1 MWVIRIET
9 RNEDMEIIRQ
19 MSLNQGLMIFKKWT
33 NYPYLLAVY
42 ALEILLLLTCL
53 RASQVALVVKNPPAN
68 AGDKKCWFDP
78 WVGKIVWKRAWQP
91 TPVFLPGE
99 SHGQY
104 SCLENPMDRGAW
116 WVTVLGVTQS
126 RTRLKRLSMAQHD
139 LLYV

>member
-42 ALEILLLLTCL
+42 ASEILLLLTCF
-53 RASQVALVVKNPPAN
+53 RASQMALVVKNPPAN
-68 AGDKKCWFDP
+68 AGDLRNTGSIPGSGRFP
-78 WVGKIVWKRAWQP
+78 GK
-91 TPVFLPGE
+91 G
-99 SHGQY
+99 HGNPHQY

-126 RTRLKRLSMAQHD
+126 RTRLKRLSMA
-139 LLYV
+139 

>member
-68 AGDKKCWFDP
+68 AGDLRNA
-78 WVGKIVWKRAWQP
+78 GSI
-91 TPVFLPGE
+91 
-99 SHGQY
+99 
-104 SCLENPMDRGAW
+104 
-116 WVTVLGVTQS
+116 LG
-126 RTRLKRLSMAQHD
+126 
-139 LLYV
+139 

>member
-1 MWVIRIET
+1 
-9 RNEDMEIIRQ
+9 

-42 ALEILLLLTCL
+42 ASEILLLLTCF

-68 AGDKKCWFDP
+68 AGDLRNAGSIPGSGRFP
-78 WVGKIVWKRAWQP
+78 GKGHSNP
-91 TPVFLPGE
+91 L
-99 SHGQY
+99 QY

-126 RTRLKRLSMAQHD
+126 RTRLKRLSMAEHN
-139 LLYV
+139 LL

>member
-42 ALEILLLLTCL
+42 ASEILLLLTCF

-68 AGDKKCWFDP
+68 AGDLRNAGSIPGSGRFP
-78 WVGKIVWKRAWQP
+78 GK
-91 TPVFLPGE
+91 G
-99 SHGQY
+99 HGNPLQY

-126 RTRLKRLSMAQHD
+126 RTQLKRLSRAEHN
-139 LLYV
+139 LL

>member
-68 AGDKKCWFDP
+68 AGDLRNAGSISGLGRF
-78 WVGKIVWKRAWQP
+78 
-91 TPVFLPGE
+91 PGGG
-99 SHGQY
+99 HGNPLQY
-104 SCLENPMDRGAW
+104 SCLENPMDSILAW
-116 WVTVLGVTQS
+116 RIPWTEEPGGLQSLGSHRVG
-126 RTRLKRLSMAQHD
+126 HD
-139 LLYV
+139 

>member
-42 ALEILLLLTCL
+42 ASEILLLLTCF
-53 RASQVALVVKNPPAN
+53 RASQMALVVKSPPAN
-68 AGDKKCWFDP
+68 AGDLRNTGSIPGSGRFP
-78 WVGKIVWKRAWQP
+78 GK
-91 TPVFLPGE
+91 G
-99 SHGQY
+99 HGNPHQY
-104 SCLENPMDRGAW
+104 SCLENPMDRGTW

-126 RTRLKRLSMAQHD
+126 RTRLKRLSMA
-139 LLYV
+139 

>member
-42 ALEILLLLTCL
+42 ASEILLLLTCF
-53 RASQVALVVKNPPAN
+53 RASQMALVVKNPPAN
-68 AGDKKCWFDP
+68 AGDLRNTGSIPGSGRFP
-78 WVGKIVWKRAWQP
+78 GK
-91 TPVFLPGE
+91 G
-99 SHGQY
+99 HGNPHQY
-104 SCLENPMDRGAW
+104 SCLENPMDRGTW

-126 RTRLKRLSMAQHD
+126 RTRLKRLSMA
-139 LLYV
+139 